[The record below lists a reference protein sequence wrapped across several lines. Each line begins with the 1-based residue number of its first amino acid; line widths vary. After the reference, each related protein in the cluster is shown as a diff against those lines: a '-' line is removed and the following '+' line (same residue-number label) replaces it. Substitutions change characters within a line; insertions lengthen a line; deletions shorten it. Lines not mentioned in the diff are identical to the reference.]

1 MTDTLTKDEVFDF
14 LRTYVKLDNI
24 QKDKNK
30 NVLVTYQGDK
40 QFDADDNKR
49 VQEYIARKDVKK
61 ILFDKQGNIKS
72 GGGNQK
78 VAIEALFTRLKVKK
92 PFGNVRGGES
102 LIEKELKESKQSKEI
117 NEEELRRQQTI
128 LQEEEAKKER
138 EAMERAKMSKEN
150 KDKKMRGKEKAKEEK
165 EDKRTKK
172 LLAIEEYKK
181 KAKKAE
187 IPYDK
192 DDAIEWFNN
201 EITFEEIVKSY
212 KDDDEDEPVVGRMVD
227 VVDDV
232 EEVDISTAMANTRGG
247 MKRTTQQQPRGR
259 FIGSPSTSQ
268 RVGSAS
274 TAQPPPVMSPDRLTE
289 EQESN
294 IQSTSVK
301 KAQKEMFD
309 RLLRE
314 NPDFLPQSKSSKE
327 QFKQTDVENVKL
339 TRLSD
344 IPNSRASSDFK
355 TVKQLND
362 DIKYFFSNFG
372 EALKDEEARYKSMS
386 KTSKKLVLDMHKR
399 IVAKLGVKSSDKKN
413 ENIGV
418 VIDGKDYVKKMVN
431 EILLTQSAS
440 KLRPDD
446 LIINVTDP
454 EQKRDKNLNDIG
466 TYEVKGGRS
475 VQKEPI
481 YQFIPTDNSDV
492 YKESKK
498 PNRITKLALPKT
510 KAETYKKEYKQNEFA
525 RPPKNKPVRL
535 KYLY

>member
-1 MTDTLTKDEVFDF
+1 MPSLRGMRPLEITKFLDNYAKVNKKKKDRKPIDKNLIAFLKRDDVKEQLYKDGKVNVKVGGTIQKSQITDF
-14 LRTYVKLDNI
+14 LNA
-24 QKDKNK
+24 NK
-30 NVLVTYQGDK
+30 QELEIGIGDDETEFQLGQDISDEEMRRQNVLKTM
-40 QFDADDNKR
+40 N
-49 VQEYIARKDVKK
+49 EEKK
-61 ILFDKQGNIKS
+61 
-72 GGGNQK
+72 
-78 VAIEALFTRLKVKK
+78 
-92 PFGNVRGGES
+92 
-102 LIEKELKESKQSKEI
+102 LIEQQEKQEQKQQQK
-117 NEEELRRQQTI
+117 EEEQKRKQQKKQKQ
-128 LQEEEAKKER
+128 QER
-138 EAMERAKMSKEN
+138 
-150 KDKKMRGKEKAKEEK
+150 KEEK
-165 EDKRTKK
+165 KIRTIKIKKSRDKKQGIPADIED
-172 LLAIEEYKK
+172 I
-181 KAKKAE
+181 
-187 IPYDK
+187 
-192 DDAIEWFNN
+192 DDF
-201 EITFEEIVKSY
+201 
-212 KDDDEDEPVVGRMVD
+212 EDEPVVGRMVD
-227 VVDDV
+227 AVDDV
-232 EEVDISTAMANTRGG
+232 EEIDISSAMANTRGG

-274 TAQPPPVMSPDRLTE
+274 TAQPPPVMSPDGLTE
-289 EQESN
+289 EQERN
-294 IQSTSVK
+294 IQSTTVK

-327 QFKQTDVENVKL
+327 QFKQTDVENIKVS
-339 TRLSD
+339 RVSD

-399 IVAKLGVKSSDKKN
+399 IVAKLGVKSSNKKG

-454 EQKRDKNLNDIG
+454 EQKKDKDLSDIG

-475 VQKEPI
+475 IQREPI